1 MSDFLCLG
9 GQGLK
14 VWLVSDNREVADS
27 NVEVL
32 WNSSTFFP
40 FASLLH
46 LHPCLYTLSAYL
58 YCNSSLCSLHF
69 SVWYRIIVVGE
80 DLLRSGSP
88 TSLFKQGHL
97 EQMDRTVSNQTRDLA
112 TSLGSL
118 CQRLITPHLVQP
130 LQMGLCS
137 VALNQA
143 IDAVSTKK

>member
-1 MSDFLCLG
+1 M
-9 GQGLK
+9 
-14 VWLVSDNREVADS
+14 
-27 NVEVL
+27 
-32 WNSSTFFP
+32 
-40 FASLLH
+40 
-46 LHPCLYTLSAYL
+46 
-58 YCNSSLCSLHF
+58 
-69 SVWYRIIVVGE
+69 
-80 DLLRSGSP
+80 RSGSP

-118 CQRLITPHLVQP
+118 CQCLITPHLIQP